1 MFGGLE
7 DDLNAAI
14 LESAQLSGVSE
25 PKRVENRAK
34 KVPEAEVIENVKKTV
49 KSGFKWIVEAY
60 DDLAE
65 YEGST
70 VQAIIIEIIKS
81 HKISELALAN

>member
-1 MFGGLE
+1 
-7 DDLNAAI
+7 
-14 LESAQLSGVSE
+14 
-25 PKRVENRAK
+25 
-34 KVPEAEVIENVKKTV
+34 VPEAEVIENVKKTV